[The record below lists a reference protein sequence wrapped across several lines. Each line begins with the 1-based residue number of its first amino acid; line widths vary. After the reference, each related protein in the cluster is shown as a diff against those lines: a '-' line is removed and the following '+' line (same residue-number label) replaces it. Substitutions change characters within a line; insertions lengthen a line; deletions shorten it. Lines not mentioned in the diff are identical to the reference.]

1 MYLIFGT
8 EQRIEKLR
16 GKACKAL
23 VHMTFKVNLPKS
35 WLRFFTKQILF
46 NKKNIVYF
54 TKEILFNKKKYCLIL
69 NKTKQKIVN
78 IISFFLLSIYLQFWN
93 FRPYEDYPYFRN
105 IQKFIH
111 IWLSIQIWIKTQ
123 FKHIFSYGWKMRT
136 WLKKTLCPPPPPPP
150 LQAIH
155 ASP

>member
-8 EQRIEKLR
+8 EQQIEELR
-16 GKACKAL
+16 GKAGKAL
-23 VHMTFKVNLPKS
+23 VHMIFKVICQKS
-35 WLRFFTKQILF
+35 RLRFFTKQF
-46 NKKNIVYF
+46 
-54 TKEILFNKKKYCLIL
+54 LFNKKKYCLIL
-69 NKTKQKIVN
+69 NKAKQKIVN
-78 IISFFLLSIYLQFWN
+78 IISFFLLCIYLQLWN

-136 WLKKTLCPPPPPPP
+136 WLKKILYQPPTPHPSRPYTPHLNHAYPP
-150 LQAIH
+150 LAI
-155 ASP
+155 ST